1 MPSTVTGDLIMNGR
15 DQTKRATP
23 EAEKNIQMISF
34 SIGSERF
41 GVEILVVQEI
51 IMMSTITEIPN
62 APDFVEGVI
71 NLRGNIIPVLDLR
84 KRLRMRGYKRAS
96 ELKPSTRILVVEIE
110 NSVTGF
116 IVDSVSKVITV
127 PASRIAPPPD
137 IIVAGVQSQYISG
150 VVHLDE
156 GILII
161 LDFRKILSVEEKDA
175 LGTVSKITPSGVEML
190 SR

>member
-1 MPSTVTGDLIMNGR
+1 MNGK
-15 DQTKRATP
+15 DQTRKAIH
-23 EAEKNIQMISF
+23 ESEEYVQMISF
-34 SIGSERF
+34 AVGSERF

-62 APDFVEGVI
+62 SPDFVEGVI

-84 KRLRMRGYKRAS
+84 KRLRLRGYGKT
-96 ELKPSTRILVVEIE
+96 EPHKPGTRILVVEIDG
-110 NSVTGF
+110 NVTGF
-116 IVDSVSKVITV
+116 IVDSVAKVLTI
-127 PASRIAPPPD
+127 PKSRISPPPD
-137 IIVAGVQSQYISG
+137 IIVAGVQSLYISG

-161 LDFRKILSVEEKDA
+161 LDFRRILSLEEKDA
-175 LGTVSKITPSGVEML
+175 LDTVARLIPAGMEGM

>member
-1 MPSTVTGDLIMNGR
+1 MNGR
-15 DQTKRATP
+15 MQTKRTG
-23 EAEKNIQMISF
+23 AEVEEFVQMISF

-51 IMMSTITEIPN
+51 IMMSAVTEIPN

-84 KRLRMRGYKRAS
+84 KRLRLRGYR
-96 ELKPSTRILVVEIE
+96 EVVRHQPGTRILVVEIE
-110 NSVTGF
+110 GNVTGF
-116 IVDSVSKVITV
+116 IVDAVAKVISV
-127 PASRIAPPPD
+127 PASKITPPPD

-150 VVHLDE
+150 VVHLEE

-161 LDFRKILSVEEKDA
+161 LDFRKILSIEEKEVLGSVPKLSA
-175 LGTVSKITPSGVEML
+175 LQ
-190 SR
+190 

>member
-1 MPSTVTGDLIMNGR
+1 MKGR

-23 EAEKNIQMISF
+23 ETVEVVQLISF

-41 GVEILVVQEI
+41 GVQILVIQEI
-51 IMMSTITEIPN
+51 IMMSAITEIPN
-62 APDFVEGVI
+62 SPDFVEGVI

-84 KRLRMRGYKRAS
+84 KRLRLRGGQRAAGA
-96 ELKPSTRILVVEIE
+96 KPGTRILVVEIE
-110 NSVTGF
+110 DNVTGF
-116 IVDSVSKVITV
+116 IVDTVAKVITV
-127 PASRIAPPPD
+127 PALKISPPPD
-137 IIVAGVQSQYISG
+137 IVMAGVQSQYISG

-161 LDFRKILSVEEKDA
+161 LDFKRILSLEEKDA
-175 LGTVSKITPSGVEML
+175 LGGVARMSPALAEGT